1 LRHDVHFAG
10 RAELADAAEL
20 IERFGDYALSEAA
33 ERARRSR
40 DLGNLIHFCRW
51 RAVERMVAML
61 GDRQVTGALH

>member
-10 RAELADAAEL
+10 RAALADASDL
-20 IERFGDYALSEAA
+20 IETFGEFALSEAA

-51 RAVERMVAML
+51 REVERMVAML
-61 GDRQVTGALH
+61 SDREVTGAVH